1 MIGRKKMNWLEIVNI
16 RTAGKTEF
24 IKALKCCS
32 HMQQDLEAG
41 GTVRVRVYR
50 NTIYATDLSIHLFW
64 DSATSSPAKTSVGI
78 QLSKSLTRFGLIDHK
93 ILQPVQM
100 NEDGVAS

>member
-1 MIGRKKMNWLEIVNI
+1 MNWLEIVNI

-24 IKALKCCS
+24 IKALECCG
-32 HMQQDLEAG
+32 HIQQDLETG
-41 GTVRVRVYR
+41 GTICVHVYR

-93 ILQPVQM
+93 ILQPVQT
-100 NEDGVAS
+100 NKDGVDS

>member
-1 MIGRKKMNWLEIVNI
+1 MNWLEIVNI

-24 IKALKCCS
+24 INALECCG
-32 HMQQDLEAG
+32 HTQQDLEAG
-41 GTVRVRVYR
+41 GIVCVRVYH
-50 NTIYATDLSIHLFW
+50 NTIYTTDLSIHLFW